1 MKLFISF
8 FLSATVL
15 LQTRAQTRIG
25 LWEPYFNGDVKAS
38 VFFNGETLEKN
49 THPAD
54 EHGMAVGHTLTNGM
68 QNYFLYHAGFTP
80 LTAQLKHAGILNM
93 TVTQRKEHLAE
104 EYRYYKAFA
113 TETVKWFRHQKVK
126 VVNMSFGTSASI
138 FAENNLNLG
147 DTPKERFI
155 AAKQWMQEFK
165 KSFEQAFASAPEILF
180 VVAAGND
187 EEDMEESFDV
197 PGLAH
202 LPNVLCVGALSKDG
216 KRIISNRG
224 KFVDIYVPAEDVE
237 WIDSTGK
244 KHFDTGTSLAVPI
257 VVKQA
262 VALLQKDG
270 KLKPEAIKKS
280 LIEQN
285 SSSPLRHEGH

>member
-1 MKLFISF
+1 
-8 FLSATVL
+8 
-15 LQTRAQTRIG
+15 
-25 LWEPYFNGDVKAS
+25 
-38 VFFNGETLEKN
+38 
-49 THPAD
+49 
-54 EHGMAVGHTLTNGM
+54 
-68 QNYFLYHAGFTP
+68 
-80 LTAQLKHAGILNM
+80 M
-93 TVTQRKEHLAE
+93 TVTQRKEHLPE

-113 TETVKWFRHQKVK
+113 METVKWFRKQKVK

-147 DTPKERFI
+147 NTQEERFKV
-155 AAKQWMQEFK
+155 AKQWMQEFK
-165 KSFEQAFASAPEILF
+165 KSFEEAFATAPEILF

-202 LPNVLCVGALSKDG
+202 LRNVLCVGALSKDG

-237 WIDSTGK
+237 WIDSSGM
-244 KHFDTGTSLAVPI
+244 KHIDTGTSLAVPM

-262 VALLQKDG
+262 VVLFQKNA
-270 KLKPEAIKKS
+270 KLKPEAIKKK
-280 LIEQN
+280 LMEQN
-285 SSSPLRHEGH
+285 QDSPLFH